1 MARILKYLGIFLLL
15 FLAAFLLALV
25 LALLIDRPQLAARV
39 KHVVFLLA
47 FAATTTCTL
56 GNWLHL
62 AFRRF
67 RPDAPPPVPFLALS
81 PLFAVIAWHFV
92 PSPSLRLPLLLILL
106 LDPFLLYFLLLVLL
120 RLFR

>member
-1 MARILKYLGIFLLL
+1 MKRLVKYFGIFLLL

-25 LALLIDRPQLAARV
+25 LALLIDRPQLASQV

-47 FAATTTCTL
+47 FAATATCTL

-62 AFRRF
+62 AFLRF
-67 RPDAPPPVPFLALS
+67 RPNAPPPVPFLSLS
-81 PLFAVIAWHFV
+81 PLFAVIAWHLL
-92 PSPSLRLPLLLILL
+92 PTPSLRLPLLLILF